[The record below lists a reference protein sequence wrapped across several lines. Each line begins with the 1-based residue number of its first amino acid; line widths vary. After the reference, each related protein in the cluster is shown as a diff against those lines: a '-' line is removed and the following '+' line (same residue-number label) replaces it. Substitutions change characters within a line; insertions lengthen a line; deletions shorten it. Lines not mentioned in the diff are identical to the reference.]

1 MGNHSLPV
9 NLLSYKLLVCNLS
22 VVKMEVPVRFCSM
35 RENRRTGKGERMK
48 ASHEE
53 KVDSDH
59 RNGLQ
64 IDMVF

>member
-1 MGNHSLPV
+1 
-9 NLLSYKLLVCNLS
+9 
-22 VVKMEVPVRFCSM
+22 M